1 MNQANLIDSLTQV
14 TARLGEVVLAENE
27 ILRTRRPR
35 ELAAWQEEKQRLT
48 GVYEHH
54 MSALKANPA
63 LMKQASKDEIDALKA
78 ATRGFRE
85 ALGEHRRLV
94 QSAKSVTERLIQSI
108 SNEVAKR
115 QRPVARYDTTG
126 AMPAPLAAAR
136 GPVSLALNQVV

>member
-1 MNQANLIDSLTQV
+1 MNTANLIDSLTQV
-14 TARLGEVVLAENE
+14 TSRLGEVVLAENE

-48 GVYEHH
+48 AAYEHH

-63 LMKQASKDEIDALKA
+63 LMKQASKDEIENLKA
-78 ATRGFRE
+78 ATRSFRE

-115 QRPVARYDTTG
+115 QRPVNRYDTRG
-126 AMPAPLAAAR
+126 QVQAPLAAAHR
-136 GPVSLALNQVV
+136 PVSLALNQVV